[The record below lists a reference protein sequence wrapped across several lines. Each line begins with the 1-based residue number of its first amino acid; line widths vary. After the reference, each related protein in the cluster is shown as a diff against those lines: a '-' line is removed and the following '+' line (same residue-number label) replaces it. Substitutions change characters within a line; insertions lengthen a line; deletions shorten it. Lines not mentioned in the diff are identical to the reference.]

1 MSYNSI
7 RERGKRMSGYYLEN
21 RMNYYQK
28 YDWKEKDLKTEEKLD
43 ELLAQT
49 IKLSIQEELKKD
61 EGNKR

>member
-1 MSYNSI
+1 MSD
-7 RERGKRMSGYYLEN
+7 YYLGN

-49 IKLSIQEELKKD
+49 IKLSLQEGLSKY
-61 EGNKR
+61 EGNIR

>member
-7 RERGKRMSGYYLEN
+7 RERGKRMSDYYFGN

-49 IKLSIQEELKKD
+49 IKLSLQEGLRN

>member
-7 RERGKRMSGYYLEN
+7 RERGKRMSDYYFGN

-49 IKLSIQEELKKD
+49 IKLSLQEGLRNE
-61 EGNKR
+61 ENKR

>member
-7 RERGKRMSGYYLEN
+7 RERGKRMSDYYLGN

-28 YDWKEKDLKTEEKLD
+28 YDWKEKDLKTEKKLD

-49 IKLSIQEELKKD
+49 IKLSLQEGLRN